1 MNAPL
6 LSRPR
11 GSILPLPPNEQLI
24 LATLI
29 VALCGACTDDSATAP
44 RPAVPVVTAVDVQV
58 NPLNALSL
66 VVRFETTHA
75 ESVRAVYRKPDGT
88 VGTTPYV
95 SARAAPSDARR
106 RIVALGLEPSME
118 YFLSVEG
125 WAAGVTVK
133 SETLMA
139 RTGALPDA
147 LRSLRLASSDEP
159 MGAPSGY
166 LLVVPFVPQWG
177 DRLAYVVVFDRTGR
191 LVWYREFVNQGWAVE
206 AKQQLNGHITVFLG
220 RSYGW
225 QPDAGRYEEIA
236 PDGEIVGTFA
246 SRAVPYTDPHDL
258 LLTIDHVGRPVA
270 HLLGYS
276 LRGVDLSSLGG
287 PNDTSLAVHVI
298 ERQEAGATR
307 LVWDAGDHY
316 SALDWPGSP
325 PRPSDLV
332 HPSSLEIDNDSNYY
346 VSLQAINEIVKIDG
360 RTGRTLWRFGGRRNE
375 FTILDDPLH
384 GFRGQHSVRVLKN
397 GDLLLFDNRRGEYP
411 GAARVVQYALDT
423 QRMTAR
429 MVWTYTP
436 SPSIASPIMGSVQR
450 LRSGNTL
457 VGFSVAG
464 RLVEVDAR
472 SRVLWGA
479 ELTLGPG
486 RSPTQFYRALRIE
499 SLYGYSR
506 P

>member
-1 MNAPL
+1 M
-6 LSRPR
+6 
-11 GSILPLPPNEQLI
+11 LPLAPNEQLI

-29 VALCGACTDDSATAP
+29 VALCGACKDDSATAP
-44 RPAVPVVTAVDVQV
+44 RPAVPVVTTVDVQV

-66 VVRFETTHA
+66 VVRFEASHA
-75 ESVRAVYRKPDGT
+75 DSARAVYRKKDGT
-88 VGTTPYV
+88 VGATPYV
-95 SARAAPSDARR
+95 SARAATSDMLG
-106 RIVALGLEPSME
+106 RIVALGLEPSTE
-118 YFLSVEG
+118 YFVSVEVR
-125 WAAGVTVK
+125 AASTTVQ
-133 SETLMA
+133 SDTLRA
-139 RTGALPDA
+139 STGALPDA
-147 LRSLRLASSDEP
+147 LRSLRFADSDEP

-177 DRLAYVVVFDRTGR
+177 DRLAYIVVFDRTGR
-191 LVWYREFVNQGWAVE
+191 LVWYREFINQGWAVE
-206 AKQQLNGHITVFLG
+206 AKQQANGHITVFLG

-225 QPDAGRYEEIA
+225 QPDAGRYVEVA

-258 LLTIDHVGRPVA
+258 LLTFDDMGWTVA

-287 PNDTSLAVHVI
+287 PNDTTLAVHVI

-316 SALDWPGSP
+316 SALDWPSSP

-332 HPSSLEIDNDSNYY
+332 HPSSLDIDNDGNYY
-346 VSLQAINEIVKIDG
+346 VSLQGINEIVKIDG
-360 RTGRTLWRFGGRRNE
+360 HTGRTLWRFGGRRNE
-375 FTILDDPLH
+375 FTILDDRLH
-384 GFRGQHSVRVLKN
+384 GFRGQHSVRVLKH
-397 GDLLLFDNRRGEYP
+397 GDLLLFDNRRGESP

-429 MVWTYTP
+429 MVWTYAP

-450 LRSGNTL
+450 LASGNTV

-464 RLVEVDAR
+464 RIIEVDAR
-472 SRVLWGA
+472 ARVLWDA
-479 ELTLGPG
+479 ELTREPDGT
-486 RSPTQFYRALRIE
+486 PTQFYRALRIA
-499 SLYGYSR
+499 SLYGYAR